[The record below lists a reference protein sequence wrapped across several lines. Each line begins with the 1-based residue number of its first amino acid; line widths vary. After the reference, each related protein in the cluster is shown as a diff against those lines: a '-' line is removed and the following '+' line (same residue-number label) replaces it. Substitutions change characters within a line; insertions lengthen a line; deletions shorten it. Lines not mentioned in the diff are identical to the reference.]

1 MSQNIQNVNLAVIS
15 QRTLETLLPLLLPIR
30 AFAAD
35 FSAEIMNAGE
45 SVKTRRVVKGTAT
58 SYADGFTASDANTDP
73 ITITLGDPQGY
84 GVGFSDAEISKS
96 SIDLNRIFVKP
107 AAAAVADKIQAD
119 LFALVAS
126 TTGGSGGT
134 PVFSNTPLAVNAA
147 DFSADNVA
155 DLAQSL
161 TALNV
166 PKDGR
171 VLVLTP
177 SFYGAL
183 AKDPGVK
190 YAYAYGSPTGIQDN
204 KIPRIHGFDIHE
216 STLMPTGLNGFASWS
231 EALCIAARQP
241 ATPQNWYGEVQNVV
255 DPQSNVALQF
265 RFFYDGIAQKHYLNV
280 QSLYGVAAGTTDA
293 LIRIVPA

>member
-84 GVGFSDAEISKS
+84 G
-96 SIDLNRIFVKP
+96 
-107 AAAAVADKIQAD
+107 DKIQAD

-204 KIPRIHGFDIHE
+204 KIPRIHGFDSHE